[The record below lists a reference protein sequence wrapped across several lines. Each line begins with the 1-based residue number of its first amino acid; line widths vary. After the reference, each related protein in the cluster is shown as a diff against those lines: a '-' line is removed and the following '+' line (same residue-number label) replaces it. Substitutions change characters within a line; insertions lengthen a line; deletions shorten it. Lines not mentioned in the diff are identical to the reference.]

1 MPLNVAIQMDPIGQ
15 VRIAGDT
22 GFASSKT
29 YDLEVWL
36 PSEGRYREISSCS
49 NCGDFQARR
58 MDARMRR
65 AGEKGTRFVHTLNGS
80 GLAVGRTLIAVLE
93 NGQQADGSVDL
104 PAALHPYLGG
114 KTRLAAE
121 RDGAE
126 SLKFPNDL
134 MARMNEPDVAD
145 ALDSERK
152 LYDLRRNARTGQKS
166 QLQKRI
172 GQLQEEIRGQ
182 TAIQD
187 AKNDEIKL
195 IERELDGVKDLWEK
209 KLVQL
214 TRLTALEREEARLKG
229 ERAQSIAAGAQ
240 ARGKVLETE
249 LQIIQVDQ
257 DLASDVAKELRE
269 VESKLGEFT
278 ERKVAAED
286 QLRRVDIRA
295 PQDGYVL
302 QLAVHTVGGVINAG
316 DVIMQIVPQADDLA
330 VEAKVQPQEIDQLRI
345 GQPAGLRFT
354 AFNQRTT
361 PEINGTVD
369 RISADVASDQRTGQN
384 YFTVR
389 VALAKEEIA
398 KLGDVLN
405 KDDASTLLF
414 LPLAHVFARFIEV
427 LCVTAEVKMGH
438 SADIANILDDF
449 QAFRP
454 AEDGGGRSGQSR
466 PDERHRSADA
476 RVHCDAEHDQ
486 VPGDPVV
493 LEEDL
498 SDRIA
503 YSHVPGRQD
512 VDGRGDIIVW
522 RNRLR

>member
-1 MPLNVAIQMDPIGQ
+1 MTEPNSIDAIGERPSIRRHLLGGTIIGLLLTAGLGGWAASTEFVGAIVATGTIVVNSNVKKVQHPTGGIVAELNIREGMLVH
-15 VRIAGDT
+15 AGDIVVRLDDT
-22 GFASSKT
+22 TTRANLAIVTKGI
-29 YDLEVWL
+29 DDM
-36 PSEGRYREISSCS
+36 R
-49 NCGDFQARR
+49 AR
-58 MDARMRR
+58 
-65 AGEKGTRFVHTLNGS
+65 
-80 GLAVGRTLIAVLE
+80 
-93 NGQQADGSVDL
+93 
-104 PAALHPYLGG
+104 

-398 KLGDVLN
+398 KLGDVKLVPGMPVEMFA
-405 KDDASTLLF
+405 KTYERTVLSYF
-414 LPLAHVFARFIEV
+414 VKPLHDQAAR
-427 LCVTAEVKMGH
+427 
-438 SADIANILDDF
+438 
-449 QAFRP
+449 AFR
-454 AEDGGGRSGQSR
+454 
-466 PDERHRSADA
+466 ER
-476 RVHCDAEHDQ
+476 
-486 VPGDPVV
+486 
-493 LEEDL
+493 
-498 SDRIA
+498 
-503 YSHVPGRQD
+503 
-512 VDGRGDIIVW
+512 
-522 RNRLR
+522 